1 MAITIEKRRT
11 LAIGETVENVLEG
24 LFGRVLT
31 QPSKVTIGYTSSV
44 DLVDVTAIIG
54 NEILI
59 DTGEA
64 PDTAASV
71 RTPDDIKLQDFFAA
85 GAEIILKA
93 VNGNAAAA
101 VFRFLVVIE
110 PV

>member
-31 QPSKVTIGYTSSV
+31 QAAKVTIGWTSSV
-44 DLVDVTAIIG
+44 DLVDVTVIIG
-54 NEILI
+54 NEILV

-64 PDTAASV
+64 PNTNSAV
-71 RTPDDIKLQDFFAA
+71 RTPDDIKVQDFFPA
-85 GAEIILKA
+85 GSEIILK
-93 VNGNAAAA
+93 VSNGNAAAA
-101 VFRFLVVIE
+101 TFRFLVIVE

>member
-1 MAITIEKRRT
+1 MSITIEKRRS

-54 NEILI
+54 DQILI
-59 DTGEA
+59 NDGEA

-71 RTPDDIKLQDFFAA
+71 RTPDDIKIQDFFPA
-85 GAEIILKA
+85 GSEII
-93 VNGNAAAA
+93 VRVINGNAAAA

>member
-31 QPSKVTIGYTSSV
+31 AASKVTIGYTASV
-44 DLVDVTAIIG
+44 NLVDVTVIIG
-54 NEILI
+54 NEILV

-64 PDTAASV
+64 PDTNSSV
-71 RTPDDIKLQDFFAA
+71 KTPDDIKVQDFFPP
-85 GAEIILKA
+85 GSEIILKV
-93 VNGNAAAA
+93 VNNNAAAA
-101 VFRFLVVIE
+101 VFRFLVIIE